1 MLDKEKALLEIDCLK
16 GALVEAERLIKQDAN
31 PLDICKDFSK
41 NKSSDNWI
49 IVTSM
54 MAVWWYK
61 QRIKNL
67 QKSKE

>member
-54 MAVWWYK
+54 MAIWWYK
-61 QRIKNL
+61 QRIKNVV
-67 QKSKE
+67 KK